1 MRGVGGGQGP
11 TDPIPG
17 SFMINAAVSGITSVP
32 QGQMLKVT
40 YKGGDAE
47 AIVGP
52 DTPIVTYVPG
62 DASLSK
68 PRATIYCVVKK
79 KADGSLTA
87 TRIIAEKDG
96 VEPQCSGL
104 GAAPRALPRRL
115 EQRIVSE
122 TASAIVR
129 TWLWGMQGGGRH
141 VGHHGGCQ
149 AIL

>member
-17 SFMINAAVSGITSVP
+17 SFMINAAVSGITPVP

-40 YKGGDAE
+40 YKGGEAE

-87 TRIIAEKDG
+87 TRVIAEKDG
-96 VEPQCSGL
+96 VEP
-104 GAAPRALPRRL
+104 P
-115 EQRIVSE
+115 
-122 TASAIVR
+122 
-129 TWLWGMQGGGRH
+129 M
-141 VGHHGGCQ
+141 
-149 AIL
+149 